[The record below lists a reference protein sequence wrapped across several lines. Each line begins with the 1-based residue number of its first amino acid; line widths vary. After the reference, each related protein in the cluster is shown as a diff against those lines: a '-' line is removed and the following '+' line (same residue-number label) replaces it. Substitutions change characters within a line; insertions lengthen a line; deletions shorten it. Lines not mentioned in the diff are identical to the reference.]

1 MGDMLRAPYGFN
13 YIILTTVLRSRY
25 YPFPILKK
33 RKLKQR
39 ENKSYPRSPNLHI
52 RFCKDLFLNKAEL
65 KNIIYLGFQEIYGM
79 GGQEDIYVLLFVIL

>member
-1 MGDMLRAPYGFN
+1 MGDMLRASYAFN

-39 ENKSYPRSPNLHI
+39 DQITFPRSPNLYI
-52 RFCKDLFLNKAEL
+52 KFCKDLFLNKAEP
-65 KNIIYLGFQEIYGM
+65 KI
-79 GGQEDIYVLLFVIL
+79 